1 MEITGI
7 KKKHHV
13 YADYSYVPLVLAA
26 PVLTGFSNNKP
37 AAYACKAFAVSA
49 LGYSL
54 CTRAKWGVWKWI
66 PYRVHAALDL
76 ASGVLALAVSQ
87 APSIRKDKPAR
98 LTFLAMGLTGL
109 IVGSL
114 SLIAAKRTLNIQRIY
129 KH

>member
-1 MEITGI
+1 MKITGI
-7 KKKHHV
+7 KKKRHV

-26 PVLTGFSNNKP
+26 PLLAGFSTNKP
-37 AAYACKAFAVSA
+37 ASAICRAFAVSA

-54 CTRAKWGVWKWI
+54 CTKAKWGVWKLI

-87 APSIRKDKPAR
+87 TPVVSKDKPAR

-109 IVGSL
+109 IVGGL
-114 SLIAAKRTLNIQRIY
+114 SLIAAK
-129 KH
+129 KK